1 MQLEYAPNGL
11 LGVVTPQ
18 ANTTVEPELALMMPP
33 GYAWINA
40 RLTSGRGSIEER
52 LAEYLENFETALM
65 QFANAPVSAITIAC
79 SGPSYF
85 MGPDREDEMLARL
98 TAKAGVPVFT
108 ATRSV
113 VDALD
118 LLKIKKVALVSPYP
132 DSLQEASDRYW
143 SARGYEIVKSCSA
156 YRETV
161 AFHAIYSLTAN
172 AAQAELDTVRGSSA
186 EAIVMLGTGMP
197 TIGPIVD
204 TRFIDGAPVLSCM
217 YCLAWRAIAHMDGLA
232 LDKERLADIATSS
245 VVRARLQA
253 IAMAKLHGVESAS
266 LPL

>member
-11 LGVVTPQ
+11 LGVITPQ
-18 ANTTVEPELALMMPP
+18 ANTTVEPELALMMPA

-52 LAEYLENFETALM
+52 LAEYLQNFESALT
-65 QFANAPVSAITIAC
+65 QFANAPVSAVTIAC

-118 LLKIKKVALVSPYP
+118 LMGVKRVALVSPYP
-132 DSLQEASDRYW
+132 DNLQEASDRYW
-143 SARGYEIVKSCSA
+143 SGRGYEIVQSCSA
-156 YRETV
+156 YRETT
-161 AFHAIYSLTAN
+161 AFHAIYSLTGG
-172 AAQAELDTVRGSSA
+172 AAQAELDTVRGSGA

-197 TIGPIVD
+197 TIGPIID

-217 YCLAWRAIAHMDGLA
+217 YCLAWRAIAHMDGRP
-232 LDKERLADIATSS
+232 LDKERLADIATSPAVS
-245 VVRARLQA
+245 TRLADIRAAGKRN
-253 IAMAKLHGVESAS
+253 K
-266 LPL
+266 